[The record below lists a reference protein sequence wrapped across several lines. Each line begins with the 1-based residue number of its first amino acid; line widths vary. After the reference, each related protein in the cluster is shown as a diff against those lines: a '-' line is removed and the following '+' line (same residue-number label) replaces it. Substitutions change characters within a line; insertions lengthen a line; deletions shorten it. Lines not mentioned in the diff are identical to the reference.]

1 MLLKRKWRTK
11 LKSVLLSV
19 KFYYLFIAPRPT
31 VSYHCCCA
39 SRSEFLPHATFGV
52 WRKKI
57 PRWSA
62 QSSVRKKNT
71 HDNYTNNNSPFFL
84 RQVYMCYDSNPR
96 NWSVPENAELIEKKF
111 QGMPENLFDF
121 FTESL
126 LLRMTRQRRKFGSKI
141 MKTSCR
147 FMIILKSRRVKRREE
162 NIFCLS
168 ISREDFFALA
178 NQEMRRAQIF
188 ILPLTFTSIITTT
201 HHTNKITLVKNRNIS
216 KISLSFVHLFRND
229 EKGNIFKGFQIN
241 HMRPPLS
248 YYFQTFQLLILICQF
263 L

>member
-141 MKTSCR
+141 MKNSCR

-162 NIFCLS
+162 NIFVYQSPEKTFSLLQTRKCVAPKYS
-168 ISREDFFALA
+168 FSHSHSRPSSQPLIIPTKSPWWKTETFRKFRFHLCIYSGTTKKEIYSRDF
-178 NQEMRRAQIF
+178 R
-188 ILPLTFTSIITTT
+188 
-201 HHTNKITLVKNRNIS
+201 
-216 KISLSFVHLFRND
+216 
-229 EKGNIFKGFQIN
+229 
-241 HMRPPLS
+241 
-248 YYFQTFQLLILICQF
+248 
-263 L
+263 